1 MRNRENREKN
11 KRSNGIILF
20 TFLFCILFILIVVSL
35 YYLSFFSH
43 CFYSH
48 PQFCK
53 TKPFRIR
60 FVVARFKED
69 MKWTC
74 DLSSSMLKDQST
86 HSRIL
91 SGHTPPVFDLWTYN
105 KGCNEN
111 EPILTI
117 TCDSEEIKMEKRTI
131 CLPNI
136 GRCDHTFLYYIVTEY
151 DHLPDISIFLP
162 ASSND
167 AHKQERKKQVIMN
180 AILSKDT
187 VMVGPPYSLE
197 ECKDFSLDEWKATNI
212 ANQEHNPESKLLPA
226 NPRPLGPWFEKY
238 IGLDRPIRAFTYF
251 GIFAVH
257 RRHILQHP
265 KSFYENILSTVDH
278 HSNPEAGH
286 YIERSWSA
294 IFWPYPESCLYH

>member
-1 MRNRENREKN
+1 MGNMRNRENREKN
-11 KRSNGIILF
+11 KRSHGITF

-35 YYLSFFSH
+35 YYLSFFSDY
-43 CFYSH
+43 FYSN
-48 PQFCK
+48 PQCCK
-53 TKPFRIR
+53 TIEPFRIR

-69 MKWTC
+69 MTWTC
-74 DLSSSMLKDQST
+74 ELPPSMFKNLPT
-86 HSRIL
+86 NR
-91 SGHTPPVFDLWTYN
+91 PVFDLWTYN
-105 KGCNEN
+105 KGCNEI
-111 EPILTI
+111 EPILNV
-117 TCDSEEIKMEKRTI
+117 TCDSKEIKMEKKSI
-131 CLPNI
+131 CLPNV

-167 AHKQERKKQVIMN
+167 PHKQERKKQVITN

-187 VMVGPPYSLE
+187 VMVGPRYSLE

-212 ANQEHNPESKLLPA
+212 ANQKYNPEIKLLPA